1 MEVDPAFQK
10 AKSSAKKRKS
20 NRRKRQA
27 VIAGGVLAC
36 IAVLAGLVF
45 GIMALFGGGD
55 AGDQIAAE
63 DDGPGFVQMED
74 DSIPATSLI
83 RTTTPFVDIA
93 GDPMILRFDRASGS
107 ETGVSLA
114 GPPTLD
120 AARLGTPSPDRLLLV
135 SEALVVQERQLI
147 TALPSSR
154 EDFAFFQAQRS
165 QSLDATNLA
174 AAIQA
179 VPESTRDD
187 AELSVVV
194 ADDEDSWGAAIGDE
208 GEPVTYVETRIE
220 NTTSIAFVK
229 AEASRQ
235 KVFEDL
241 VIRLVTDRELSALLT
256 DNGFPEDQAKRMAAQ
271 ITGAIPDT
279 ETLSAGS
286 IVALRNRPNPNG
298 PVPLQIS
305 IYGPDGY
312 IGSAARRGTAGYT
325 ASADP
330 WIDVD
335 LFALASPVTVTAA
348 PAQDFRLLDAVYSA
362 AIRRGVP
369 TTLVGEMIVML
380 SQAHDLDA
388 FAAPG
393 DELRLLYA
401 PNTTETGPGQIL
413 FAGIS
418 GPSGEMPCYVSADSE
433 DIYSCISEQG
443 PAGGGQNG
451 GFHTPVQGT
460 LTSAFGPRFH
470 PILKTV
476 RLHGGVDWAA
486 PTGTPVI
493 AALPGRITRAN
504 VSPSYGNIIY
514 IDHPGSMQSRY
525 AHLNRFAPGIR
536 NGSQV
541 NAGQLIGYVGTT
553 GRSTGPHLHF
563 EMRLRGEPMDP
574 LTANYAS
581 LLGNSG
587 GNVQVAS
594 APASSGVAS
603 AAVEGLVN
611 QIIRVESGGN
621 ATAKNPLSSATGLGQ
636 FIESTWL
643 RMMRDYRPDLAQTMN
658 RAGLLNLRN
667 DPTLSREMVTNLARE
682 NERFLQSKGHSI
694 TAGRLYLAHFLG
706 PGGANRVLSS
716 GDSNTILAVMGAGV
730 VRANPFLTNYTVFD
744 LKAWADRKMRGSGSA
759 SRPEPAAPPP
769 PPRLTA
775 EMKAYIDIVDE
786 LISGEG

>member
-1 MEVDPAFQK
+1 MEVDPAFK
-10 AKSSAKKRKS
+10 AAKSNAKKRKAVRR
-20 NRRKRQA
+20 NRQ
-27 VIAGGVLAC
+27 ILIFGGGFGGVALF
-36 IAVLAGLVF
+36 VGLIFLIVS
-45 GIMALFGGGD
+45 LFGGSSEDGEV
-55 AGDQIAAE
+55 IAS
-63 DDGPGFVQMED
+63 DDTEPGFVQVED
-74 DSIPATSLI
+74 NSEPAASLI
-83 RTTTPFVDIA
+83 RTTTPFLDIA

-107 ETGVSLA
+107 ETGEPLA

-120 AARLGTPSPDRLLLV
+120 AQRLGTPTPDRLLLV
-135 SEALVVQERQLI
+135 SENLIVQERQLI

-165 QSLDATNLA
+165 QSLTAPDLNT
-174 AAIQA
+174 A
-179 VPESTRDD
+179 VQSVPNINENPD
-187 AELSVVV
+187 LVVV
-194 ADDEDSWGAAIGDE
+194 EADDDDSWGAAIGDE
-208 GEPVTYVETRIE
+208 AATPVSYVETKIE

-229 AEASRQ
+229 PEAART
-235 KVFEDL
+235 KVFDD
-241 VIRLVTDRELSALLT
+241 VVVRLVTDRKLDELLGA
-256 DNGFPEDQAKRMAAQ
+256 NGFVEERAKQMAEQ
-271 ITGAIPDT
+271 ISSVIPGA
-279 ETLSAGS
+279 ETLTAGS
-286 IVALRNRPNPNG
+286 IIALRNRPEATG
-298 PVPLQIS
+298 PVPLQVS

-312 IGSAARRGTAGYT
+312 IGSAARRGTVGYIP
-325 ASADP
+325 SADP

-335 LFALASPVTVTAA
+335 LFALSAPTTNTVA

-393 DELRLLYA
+393 DELTVLYA
-401 PNTTETGPGQIL
+401 PNAAETGPGQIL
-413 FAGIS
+413 FAGIN
-418 GPSGEMPCYVSADSE
+418 GPSGKMPCYVGADDE
-433 DIYSCISEQG
+433 GYSCFSQQG
-443 PAGGGQNG
+443 RVGGAGPGG

-470 PILKTV
+470 PILKTH

-493 AALPGRITRAN
+493 AALAGRITRAN

-514 IDHPGSMQSRY
+514 IDHAGGLQSRY
-525 AHLNRFAPGIR
+525 AHLNRFADGIR
-536 NGSQV
+536 NGAQV

-563 EMRLRGEPMDP
+563 EMRVGGEPQDP
-574 LTANYAS
+574 LTLNYAA
-581 LLGNSG
+581 LTG
-587 GNVQVAS
+587 GGGGGAPAVVA
-594 APASSGVAS
+594 ASSGVAS

-611 QIIRVESGGN
+611 QIIRVESAGN
-621 ATAKNPLSSATGLGQ
+621 ANARNPLSTATGLGQ

-658 RAGLLNLRN
+658 RQALLNLRT

-682 NERFLQSKGHSI
+682 NERYLQSKGHSI

-716 GDSNTILAVMGAGV
+716 GDGNTILAVMGAGV
-730 VRANPFLTNYTVFD
+730 VGANPFLKDYTVAD

-775 EMKAYIDIVDE
+775 EMRAYIEIVDE
-786 LISGEG
+786 LIEGAG